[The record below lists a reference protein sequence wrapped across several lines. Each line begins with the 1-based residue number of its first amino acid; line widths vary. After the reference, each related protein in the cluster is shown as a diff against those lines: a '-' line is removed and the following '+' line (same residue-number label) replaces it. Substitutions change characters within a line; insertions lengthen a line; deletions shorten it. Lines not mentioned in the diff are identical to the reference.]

1 MQLRHLARRSPA
13 SGVPAATRSA
23 YSTADK
29 AAGPDPKRI
38 LNSIGEVV
46 YDWDIGSDR
55 LTWGPNVAHV
65 LGFASPEEL
74 ATGRGYGNL
83 LSASNTESRYDAIV
97 KSQGIDQGCGVPY
110 HACYALM
117 ARRPD
122 GRTSSHGSRIAAD
135 GLPTRSGKPGRAH
148 GLIRVVTAQHEAAE
162 KLQKRPRLDP
172 ATGALNRASLG
183 EHINELLEG
192 ARRRSTETFVV
203 LLAAIENLFTLNRT
217 YGYDAADQIVEM
229 VSRLRREMR
238 GSDVIARYAG
248 NKFGLVLAGCDA
260 EQMQVAARRFIEAIA
275 AAPFETDAGP
285 VYASL
290 RIGGVIAPRHG
301 RSAQILFQH
310 AEEAVDLARQAGAA
324 PLRGVRAF
332 AQRIRCEVAG
342 APHG

>member
-1 MQLRHLARRSPA
+1 
-13 SGVPAATRSA
+13 
-23 YSTADK
+23 
-29 AAGPDPKRI
+29 
-38 LNSIGEVV
+38 
-46 YDWDIGSDR
+46 
-55 LTWGPNVAHV
+55 
-65 LGFASPEEL
+65 
-74 ATGRGYGNL
+74 
-83 LSASNTESRYDAIV
+83 
-97 KSQGIDQGCGVPY
+97 
-110 HACYALM
+110 
-117 ARRPD
+117 
-122 GRTSSHGSRIAAD
+122 
-135 GLPTRSGKPGRAH
+135 
-148 GLIRVVTAQHEAAE
+148 VVTAQHEAAE

-301 RSAQILFQH
+301 RSGTNP
-310 AEEAVDLARQAGAA
+310 VPARRGSGRSRTAGRRA